1 MLIDQGTAVI
11 KFSESE
17 IECLVNSLYITT
29 SLKVP
34 TENNGS
40 WKKPYEMLLKE
51 VEGVKYK
58 LKEKKR
64 DYINDTKQTKEAPSK
79 CKVCE
84 D

>member
-1 MLIDQGTAVI
+1 MSTDQGTAVI

-51 VEGVKYK
+51 VEGIKYQ

-64 DYINDTKQTKEAPSK
+64 DYTNDTKATYQKPANCE
-79 CKVCE
+79 VCE